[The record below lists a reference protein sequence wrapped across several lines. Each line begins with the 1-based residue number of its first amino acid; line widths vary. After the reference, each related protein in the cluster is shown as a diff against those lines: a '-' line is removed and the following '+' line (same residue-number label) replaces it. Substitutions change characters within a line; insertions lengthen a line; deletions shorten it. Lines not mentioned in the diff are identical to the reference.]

1 MSESKVVPPK
11 PAVAV
16 KPVTTPPKPVVV
28 EPEVVEP
35 EVVEPEVVEPKVVE
49 PKVVEPEVVEPEVVE
64 PEEVEPEDYAKVVRV
79 KNNTDKIICT
89 SQGCIAIN
97 GKGKATIA
105 ELMLHAGF
113 LERV

>member
-16 KPVTTPPKPVVV
+16 KPVTTPPKPV
-28 EPEVVEP
+28 
-35 EVVEPEVVEPKVVE
+35 
-49 PKVVEPEVVEPEVVE
+49 VVEPEVVEPEVVE